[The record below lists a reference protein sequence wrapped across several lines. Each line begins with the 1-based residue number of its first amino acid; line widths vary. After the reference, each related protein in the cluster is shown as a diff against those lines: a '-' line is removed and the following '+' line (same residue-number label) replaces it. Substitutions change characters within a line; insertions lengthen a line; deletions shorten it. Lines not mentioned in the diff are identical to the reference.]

1 MSLISLVFFINL
13 PLISPS
19 TCPVVTIG
27 FLERE
32 YTYTEGDVTAIVVV
46 LSGPISSRIDFEI
59 AGGSFSGSGFF
70 LPEENVDNY
79 IFFLN
84 VPDDDV
90 ALEAPEVVEVTLT
103 LTEPVASPQI
113 AVDPDRINVTIL
125 DNDCECYIT

>member
-1 MSLISLVFFINL
+1 M
-13 PLISPS
+13 
-19 TCPVVTIG
+19 VTIG

-32 YTYTEGDVTAIVVV
+32 YTYTEGDVTVIVVV

-113 AVDPDRINVTIL
+113 VVDPDRINVTIL